1 MLCIKY
7 PLLMIKKSAM
17 IVLNFVII
25 RRKKNRLV
33 IFFKKKFLEQTKG
46 NKVVEGEINLAKKKS

>member
-1 MLCIKY
+1 
-7 PLLMIKKSAM
+7 MIKKSAM

-33 IFFKKKFLEQTKG
+33 IFFLKKILEQTKG

>member
-1 MLCIKY
+1 
-7 PLLMIKKSAM
+7 MIKKSAM